1 MSLTILKIKFGDSLS
16 VFRFWLHY
24 FNPVKSARDCKSSAK
39 KRIKK
44 NKTWDGG
51 GGNKNLIMQ

>member
-16 VFRFWLHY
+16 VCLGFGSTILT
-24 FNPVKSARDCKSSAK
+24 PVKSARDCKSSAK

-44 NKTWDGG
+44 NKTWGWGG
-51 GGNKNLIMQ
+51 RQ